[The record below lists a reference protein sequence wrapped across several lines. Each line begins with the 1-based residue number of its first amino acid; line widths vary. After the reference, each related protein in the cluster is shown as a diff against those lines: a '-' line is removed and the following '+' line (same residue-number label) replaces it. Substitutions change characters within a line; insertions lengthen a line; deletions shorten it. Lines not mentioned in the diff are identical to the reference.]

1 MSGSNG
7 QEQGAR
13 VTCPRCAFAMS
24 LSEEELVLFFNNFA
38 CLRCGAKLPLP
49 IDRAAYL
56 RLREKNDRER
66 RPPGQAPQADPG
78 TVRTVR
84 PDARNSAVDG
94 G

>member
-24 LSEEELVLFFNNFA
+24 LSEEELYLFFNNFA
-38 CLRCGAKLPLP
+38 CLRCGMKLQLP

-56 RLREKNDRER
+56 RLQGKNDRER
-66 RPPGQAPQADPG
+66 RPPGQVAQADPG

-84 PDARNSAVDG
+84 PEQGNSGTEG